1 MPLPSLSASPIVRR
15 LWAGHAGLL
24 AGLWV
29 LVQVAFLLRYHGPH
43 LANDSVPYLEY
54 AHTIAERGY
63 FEPGHYRRYILYP
76 LFESLFLWLGLGY
89 WGIVAGQL
97 VAAGLAARALYG
109 ATRQLTPGGGRRA
122 AAVATTLF
130 ILWPETQQFNAYL
143 LTESLFLN
151 LSVLA
156 LAAFVQARRGY
167 VRDYL
172 LLGVLLLLCALARPN
187 GFVVGTAAGLAGLL
201 TLAHRSNRRPL
212 WLVVAGLLV
221 LSPLLWRLLNYQ
233 LATYTLIE
241 TYQRGDLMFLVKDW
255 AVHSAQPLDLPT
267 PGLSPVG
274 RLAYFYWH
282 NPVVGLRLLLGKLFV
297 FTSGLKPHYSLLHKA
312 MAVALLWPCYW
323 LAGRGALRPEVWRP
337 ARLFLVLVPV
347 LQAGIV
353 MLTVDDYDVRF
364 LAPVL
369 PFLFVLAALQLSMNN
384 EQLSG
389 VTALAEHPDYD

>member
-1 MPLPSLSASPIVRR
+1 MPLPSLSTSPIVRR

-24 AGLWV
+24 VGLWV
-29 LVQVAFLLRYHGPH
+29 LVQAAFLLRYHGPH
-43 LANDSVPYLEY
+43 LANDSAPFLEY
-54 AHTIAERGY
+54 ARNIAERSY

-97 VAAGLAARALYG
+97 VVAGLAAWALYG
-109 ATRQLTPGGGRRA
+109 ATCQLTPGGGRRA
-122 AAVATTLF
+122 AAVATALF
-130 ILWPETQQFNAYL
+130 IIWPETQQFNAYL

-156 LAAFVQARRGY
+156 LAAFVQVRRGY

-172 LLGVLLLLCALARPN
+172 LLAGLLLLSALARPN
-187 GFVVGTAAGLAGLL
+187 GFVVGAAAGLADVL
-201 TLAHRSNRRPL
+201 TLAHRPGRRL
-212 WLVVAGLLV
+212 FWLVVAGLV
-221 LSPLLWRLLNYQ
+221 IVSPLLWRLLNYQ
-233 LATYTLIE
+233 LATYTLIK

-255 AVHSAQPLDLPT
+255 AVHSARPLDLPP

-297 FTSGLKPHYSLLHKA
+297 FASGLKPHYSLLHKA
-312 MAVALLWPCYW
+312 MAVTLLWPCYW
-323 LAGRGALRPEVWRP
+323 LAGRGALRREVWRP
-337 ARLFLVLVPV
+337 ARLFLILVPV

-369 PFLFVLAALQLSMNN
+369 PFLFVLAALAVDKWLS
-384 EQLSG
+384 E
-389 VTALAEHPDYD
+389 